1 MTSTCGCRRSLT
13 PPSLLP
19 ANKSFRTCLIKQTPK
34 RKRHSSFSLVLE
46 GTEDIRVTSVGDGH
60 GRDSEVLSASSA
72 EVQAVTLIVVD
83 GGLGEHGVILKLRL
97 SQGRA
102 VVGDEDQLGY
112 NSVEMKTTYPFRC
125 GRTSAQTC
133 IRAGTFRFWQRA
145 GACC

>member
-1 MTSTCGCRRSLT
+1 MCSQQRRQKRL
-13 PPSLLP
+13 
-19 ANKSFRTCLIKQTPK
+19 KSA
-34 RKRHSSFSLVLE
+34 SLVLE
-46 GTEDIRVTSVGDGH
+46 GTENIRVTSVGNGH
-60 GRDSEVLSASSA
+60 GRDTEVLSASGT
-72 EVQAVTLIVVD
+72 EVQAVALIVVD
-83 GGLGEHGVILKLRL
+83 GGLGEHGVVLELRL

>member
-1 MTSTCGCRRSLT
+1 
-13 PPSLLP
+13 
-19 ANKSFRTCLIKQTPK
+19 LIKQTPK

-102 VVGDEDQLGY
+102 VVGDEDQLGC

-133 IRAGTFRFWQRA
+133 IRAGTFRF
-145 GACC
+145 

>member
-1 MTSTCGCRRSLT
+1 MLPS
-13 PPSLLP
+13 PPP
-19 ANKSFRTCLIKQTPK
+19 ANESFRAHLFKQTPK

-46 GTEDIRVTSVGDGH
+46 STENIRVTSVGDGH
-60 GRDSEVLSASSA
+60 GRDTEVLSASSA
-72 EVQAVTLIVVD
+72 EVQAVALIVVD
-83 GGLGEHGVILKLRL
+83 GGLGEHSVVLQLRL

-112 NSVEMKTTYPFRC
+112 SSKRRRTAYPFRC